1 MCVCTYECVY
11 YVGAW
16 VWCYFLQLRLD
27 FVSGKLRGHITL
39 PVSLQMSAMD
49 MVREA
54 ITNEI
59 KTYRD
64 LR

>member
-1 MCVCTYECVY
+1 MCVCVCVLCGC
-11 YVGAW
+11 VN
-16 VWCYFLQLRLD
+16 VLFLQLRSD

-54 ITNEI
+54 ITKEI